1 MRQPAERKSRAGLRP
16 RRIVGRMS
24 ESTQC
29 ALCGDEIDV
38 GQAWMEADREGAR
51 IRAHAGCVYR
61 DEAAAGEPTS
71 WEPQEG
77 SPT

>member
-1 MRQPAERKSRAGLRP
+1 MRP
-16 RRIVGRMS
+16 RRMVTRMND
-24 ESTQC
+24 STLC

-38 GQAWMEADREGAR
+38 GQAWMEADREGGR

-61 DEAAAGEPTS
+61 DEADGGESAS

-77 SPT
+77 PPS

>member
-1 MRQPAERKSRAGLRP
+1 VRP
-16 RRIVGRMS
+16 ERIVRCMND
-24 ESTQC
+24 STLC

-61 DEAAAGEPTS
+61 DEVDSGESAS

-77 SPT
+77 PPS

>member
-1 MRQPAERKSRAGLRP
+1 M
-16 RRIVGRMS
+16 ID
-24 ESTQC
+24 STLC

-61 DEAAAGEPTS
+61 DEAAGEVSAG

-77 SPT
+77 PAS

>member
-1 MRQPAERKSRAGLRP
+1 
-16 RRIVGRMS
+16 MS
-24 ESTQC
+24 ESTAC

-38 GQAWMEADREGAR
+38 GQAWMEADQEGAR

-61 DEAAAGEPTS
+61 EEVDGAAGLA
-71 WEPQEG
+71 WEPQDT

>member
-1 MRQPAERKSRAGLRP
+1 MND
-16 RRIVGRMS
+16 
-24 ESTQC
+24 STLC
-29 ALCGDEIDV
+29 ALCGDRIDV

-61 DEAAAGEPTS
+61 DEADGGNGAT

-77 SPT
+77 SPS

>member
-1 MRQPAERKSRAGLRP
+1 MIWTEERQG
-16 RRIVGRMS
+16 RIVPAMT
-24 ESTQC
+24 ESTLC

-61 DEAAAGEPTS
+61 DEVAGGNGLT
-71 WEPQEG
+71 WEPQDEPP
-77 SPT
+77 S